1 MSIDLEQILRV
12 DAGMTALSSYQLD
25 LMRASG
31 KLDGF
36 DGASPNIDCD
46 LFHRPEQLS
55 SELGIRYS
63 ISFPSFSAFCNCAT
77 CTSCTF
83 TSINNTFCALH
94 FLTQPDLLFCPD
106 G

>member
-31 KLDGF
+31 KLYGF

-63 ISFPSFSAFCNCAT
+63 ISLPLFFGLLDLRYMYLLHIIHADQQ
-77 CTSCTF
+77 
-83 TSINNTFCALH
+83 H
-94 FLTQPDLLFCPD
+94 FLRFTLSHAAGSALLP
-106 G
+106 